1 MELTTMENLQV
12 TITSFSF
19 KKGGIPADDSG
30 NGGGFVFDCRSIHN
44 PGRYEPYKRLTGR
57 DLPVIQFLES
67 KTDVSSFL
75 QSVFDLVDRTVKQYQ
90 ERGFTRLMVNFGC
103 TGGQHRSVYCA
114 DRLAAHLKDRFTLDI
129 RLHHVIQEAK
139 NWEN

>member
-1 MELTTMENLQV
+1 MENLQV

-19 KKGGIPADDSG
+19 KKGGIPPDDSG

-114 DRLAAHLKDRFTLDI
+114 DRLAAHLKDRFSVDI
-129 RLHHVIQEAK
+129 NLHHVIQEAK

>member
-1 MELTTMENLQV
+1 MKKLQV

-19 KKGGIPADDSG
+19 KKGLPEDDSG

-44 PGRYEPYKRLTGR
+44 PGRFEPYKRLTGR

-67 KTDVSSFL
+67 ETDVSAFL
-75 QSVFDLVDRTVKQYQ
+75 QSVFELVDRTVKQYQ
-90 ERGFTRLMVNFGC
+90 ERGFTNLMVNFGC

-114 DRLAAHLKDRFTLDI
+114 DRLAAHVKDRFSVDI
-129 RLHHVIQEAK
+129 RLQHVVQEAK
-139 NWEN
+139 NWVN

>member
-1 MELTTMENLQV
+1 MKNLQV
-12 TITSFSF
+12 TISSFSY
-19 KKGGIPADDSG
+19 KLGGIPEDDSG

-67 KTDVSSFL
+67 KSDVSSYL
-75 QSVFDLVDRTVKQYQ
+75 DAVFQLVDRTIRQYQ
-90 ERGFTRLMVNFGC
+90 ERGFTHLMVNFGC

-114 DRLAAHLKDRFTLDI
+114 DRLAAHVKDRFSVDI
-129 RLHHVIQEAK
+129 RLQHVVQEAK
-139 NWEN
+139 NWVN